1 MKSLTR
7 TLEQLQKHGATIGV
21 PLPGLPGN
29 PMKENLN
36 GPRYGDDDDND
47 DNDDTRDTMM
57 TDSHTPGGWFPG
69 SYPMSRKHTDLITGA
84 QSPPPGRRLASS
96 PSPPPNRRNKWG

>member
-1 MKSLTR
+1 MTVM
-7 TLEQLQKHGATIGV
+7 IMMMMMMMMI
-21 PLPGLPGN
+21 P
-29 PMKENLN
+29 
-36 GPRYGDDDDND
+36 
-47 DNDDTRDTMM
+47 RDTMM

-96 PSPPPNRRNKWG
+96 PSPPPNRRNKYEDSKL